1 MMPTVLGCSQR
12 WLVSATWK
20 LHPYELG
27 GASLGCKHYSGQP
40 LFK

>member
-20 LHPYELG
+20 LYPYELG
-27 GASLGCKHYSGQP
+27 ALA
-40 LFK
+40 